1 MRNSVIAIQ
10 SIVITT
16 ILHALL
22 VPVFF
27 EMDNN
32 AFGEKGANFV
42 DDDDDKTMMMDNQ
55 TIIRTLQNVNLLAHL
70 VQKCALQCVLKNLF
84 FISFSINSMF
94 IFLFNPVN

>member
-10 SIVITT
+10 SIVITS

-55 TIIRTLQNVNLLAHL
+55 QLLETTECKSPCPSSAEMCIAM
-70 VQKCALQCVLKNLF
+70 CA
-84 FISFSINSMF
+84 
-94 IFLFNPVN
+94 

>member
-42 DDDDDKTMMMDNQ
+42 DDDDDTFY
-55 TIIRTLQNVNLLAHL
+55 RRLFYVHL
-70 VQKCALQCVLKNLF
+70 VITV
-84 FISFSINSMF
+84 IN
-94 IFLFNPVN
+94 ILY